1 MKTKNSI
8 LIADDDFAHRTMLRT
23 LLSGW
28 GYAITEAD
36 DGGSAV
42 EAARS
47 RPFDLILMD
56 IRMIKVSGLAALAEI
71 KGFNPAIPIV
81 IMTAYAS
88 VETAVEA
95 LKKGA
100 YDYLTKPLDFD
111 ELRLTLERAMEHCSL
126 KEENR
131 LLKESLGD
139 RFDRRNLL
147 GRSAAMTR
155 LLDTAAQVAP
165 SEATVLVTGESG
177 TGKEMIAGL
186 IHFNSLR
193 KEGPFIKFNCAA
205 IAETLLESE
214 LFGHER
220 GAFTGADRRKE
231 GKFRQADGGSLF
243 LDEVSEM
250 SLGMQVK
257 LLRVLQEREITRVGG
272 EEVIPID
279 VRLIAATNR
288 DLLREIAAGRFRE
301 DLFYRLNVVTLHV
314 PPLRERVEDIPLLA
328 QDFLI
333 RFTEKNR
340 KTIRGFTPQAMD
352 RLLRHPWPG
361 NVRELMNAV
370 ERGVVLS
377 RGEYL
382 DEAELALLLPDHST
396 AATSTVFQN
405 GAGATGTTVARE
417 NPDAVMPQASLPPP
431 FNAPGMASARRDG
444 AVMTGVRTLWD
455 AATSGR
461 QDRAPAAAMPGDSA
475 ANGAPTGTRTT
486 QQAAPGADAGA
497 LEEVERETI
506 IRTLAAANGNK
517 SEAARRLGITRRT
530 LHQKL
535 KKYGMM

>member
-1 MKTKNSI
+1 MKVNHSI
-8 LIADDDFAHRTMLRT
+8 LVADDDLAHRTMLRT

-42 EAARS
+42 AAAQS

-71 KGFNPAIPIV
+71 KAFNPAIPVV

-111 ELRLTLERAMEHCSL
+111 ELRLTLERAMEHSRL
-126 KEENR
+126 KEENL

-139 RFDRRNLL
+139 RFDRRNMI
-147 GRSAAMTR
+147 GRSAAMNR

-165 SEATVLVTGESG
+165 SEATVLITGESG

-193 KEGPFIKFNCAA
+193 KERPFIKFNCAA

-214 LFGHER
+214 LFGHEK
-220 GAFTGADRRKE
+220 GAFTGADRRRE

-272 EEVIPID
+272 EEVIGID

-288 DLLREIAAGRFRE
+288 DLLKEITAGRFRE
-301 DLFYRLNVVTLHV
+301 DLFYRLNVVTLRV
-314 PPLRERVEDIPLLA
+314 PPLRERIEDIPLLA
-328 QDFLI
+328 QDFLT
-333 RFTEKNR
+333 RFTEKNH
-340 KTIRGFTPQAMD
+340 KTIKGFTPQAMD

-361 NVRELMNAV
+361 NVRELMNTV

-377 RGEYL
+377 RGDYL
-382 DEAELALLLPDHST
+382 DEAEPALLLPEQTADGAAEVLLPSPATVGTTAPPRDPVAAMMIPGDTVATGKAGT
-396 AATSTVFQN
+396 AAS
-405 GAGATGTTVARE
+405 
-417 NPDAVMPQASLPPP
+417 
-431 FNAPGMASARRDG
+431 
-444 AVMTGVRTLWD
+444 
-455 AATSGR
+455 
-461 QDRAPAAAMPGDSA
+461 
-475 ANGAPTGTRTT
+475 
-486 QQAAPGADAGA
+486 
-497 LEEVERETI
+497 LEEVQRETI
-506 IRTLAAANGNK
+506 LRTLAGTGGNK

-535 KKYGMM
+535 RKYGMM